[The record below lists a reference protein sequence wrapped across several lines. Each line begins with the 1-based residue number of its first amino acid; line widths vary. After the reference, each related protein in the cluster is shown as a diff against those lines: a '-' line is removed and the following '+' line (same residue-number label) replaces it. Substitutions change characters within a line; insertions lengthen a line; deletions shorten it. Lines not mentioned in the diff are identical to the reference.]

1 MDPGIS
7 KEYLVN
13 DSFQSDRDEETE
25 PTTTVNVGTRAVL
38 EEHIGVPTSASSIN
52 SASLRGETEGKILLD
67 TDKRRLVN
75 KSGELKVLAKNVPR
89 KTRLYLADIF
99 TTMIDLRWK
108 WVIFIFISSYI
119 ISWVVFGFIWWL
131 IAYVRG
137 STICIEKVR
146 SFTAAYLFSVETQET
161 IGYGQK
167 AITTKCPE
175 AVIVLQLQ
183 TLVGLLIDAFMLGL
197 TFAKLSRPRERGK
210 TVMFSEYAVIAPR
223 DGKMCLM
230 LRIGDVRKSQI
241 VDASVR
247 MQLFRTHTTKEG
259 KEIPFHQEDLK
270 VCYDWR
276 DPDNDFRNKLFLL
289 LPLVVIHI
297 IDENSPFYDVTP
309 QMLQRSDFEVV
320 VVLDGVVEATG
331 LNTQPKSSYLS
342 SEILWGYDFCNTL
355 EKSQFSEKG
364 FYHADFS
371 RLNDIHVVETRRCS
385 PREYYRQKQQE
396 EA

>member
-1 MDPGIS
+1 M
-7 KEYLVN
+7 
-13 DSFQSDRDEETE
+13 SFQSL
-25 PTTTVNVGTRAVL
+25 VIIL
-38 EEHIGVPTSASSIN
+38 TS
-52 SASLRGETEGKILLD
+52 
-67 TDKRRLVN
+67 
-75 KSGELKVLAKNVPR
+75 
-89 KTRLYLADIF
+89 
-99 TTMIDLRWK
+99 
-108 WVIFIFISSYI
+108 
-119 ISWVVFGFIWWL
+119 VFQQ
-131 IAYVRG
+131 V
-137 STICIEKVR
+137 S

-175 AVIVLQLQ
+175 AVILLQLQ
-183 TLVGLLIDAFMLGL
+183 SLVGLIIDAFMLGL

-247 MQLFRTHTTKEG
+247 MQLFRTHTTAEG
-259 KEIPFHQEDLK
+259 KEISFYQENLK

-276 DPDNDFRNKLFLL
+276 DPDNDFRNKLFLI

-297 IDENSPFYDVTP
+297 IDQNSPFYEFTP
-309 QMLQRSDFEVV
+309 QMLQRSDFEIV

-355 EKSQFSEKG
+355 EKSQFSAKG

-371 RLNDIHVVETRRCS
+371 RLNDVHVVETPRCS
-385 PREYYRQKQQE
+385 PREYYRQKQPE
-396 EA
+396 DA

>member
-1 MDPGIS
+1 
-7 KEYLVN
+7 
-13 DSFQSDRDEETE
+13 
-25 PTTTVNVGTRAVL
+25 
-38 EEHIGVPTSASSIN
+38 
-52 SASLRGETEGKILLD
+52 
-67 TDKRRLVN
+67 
-75 KSGELKVLAKNVPR
+75 
-89 KTRLYLADIF
+89 
-99 TTMIDLRWK
+99 
-108 WVIFIFISSYI
+108 
-119 ISWVVFGFIWWL
+119 
-131 IAYVRG
+131 
-137 STICIEKVR
+137 
-146 SFTAAYLFSVETQET
+146 
-161 IGYGQK
+161 
-167 AITTKCPE
+167 
-175 AVIVLQLQ
+175 
-183 TLVGLLIDAFMLGL
+183 
-197 TFAKLSRPRERGK
+197 
-210 TVMFSEYAVIAPR
+210 MFSEYAVIAPR

-289 LPLVVIHI
+289 LPLVIIHI